1 MKKILSCLLTLCML
15 LALCACGGTTEG
27 SQETPADITTATDAG
42 FKVGYHKVNITPED
56 SVPMGGYNKPS
67 ERMSTGYNDYL
78 YATVCAI
85 TDESGET
92 AILIGIDL
100 TSSYSRVSHDIR
112 EAIEKEHGIPF
123 ENILY
128 SASHMHTGPDLNSD
142 KMTVIAKYKKQLQEW
157 VVDAVGAA
165 LEDRKPATMYI
176 GSTQT
181 EGLNFVR
188 RYLMNDGTYAGD
200 NFGDYSSG
208 YKAHETEADGQLQ
221 LIKFVREGDND
232 VLLANFQTH
241 PHRAS
246 SSTSTILTAD
256 LVGVFRTELEN
267 QLGIEVCYFSGAGG
281 NLNPKS
287 RITEENITADYKEQ
301 GAALA
306 KYAVDAYD
314 TLTQAATGEV
324 KSRMVTATYNTDHSD
339 DHLLDVAKDLYT
351 RYNKDQLTAAEVKE
365 LGKEYGIQGT
375 YHAGAII
382 SKADEGRTRDFE
394 HYTIAIGDVAF
405 VGAPEEMFDTNGKQ
419 IKEGSPYKMTFILTY
434 CNGSNGYIPSEFAW
448 EHGGYEVYK
457 TKFARGTAELIVAQ
471 FLEMLNDMHNN

>member
-1 MKKILSCLLTLCML
+1 MKKLLCVLLAVLM
-15 LALCACGGTTEG
+15 LALCACGQGGSSAETQTPTE
-27 SQETPADITTATDAG
+27 ETKG
-42 FKVGYHKVNITPED
+42 GVFSVGYAKANITPED

-142 KMTVIAKYKKQLQEW
+142 QITSIVKYKKQLQQW

-165 LEDRKPATMYI
+165 MEDRKPATMFI
-176 GSTQT
+176 GSAQT

-208 YKAHETEADGQLQ
+208 YKEHETEADGQLQ

-246 SSTSTILTAD
+246 SATSTALTAD

-281 NLNPKS
+281 NINPKS
-287 RITEENITADYKEQ
+287 RITSENITADYKEQ

-306 KYAVDAYD
+306 KYAVDVYD
-314 TLTQAATGEV
+314 SLTEAATGEV
-324 KSRMVTATYNTDHSD
+324 KSRMVTSTYDTDHSD

-375 YHAGAII
+375 YHAGAIVG
-382 SKADEGRTRDFE
+382 KADEGRTRDFE

-434 CNGSNGYIPSEFAW
+434 CNGSNGYIPSELAW

-457 TKFARGTAELIVAQ
+457 TKFARGTAELIVDQ
-471 FLEMLNDMHNN
+471 FLNMLNDMYNN

>member
-1 MKKILSCLLTLCML
+1 MKKILCTL
-15 LALCACGGTTEG
+15 LAMLMLAMCGCGGAAQEAVPTTTEAPKAAF
-27 SQETPADITTATDAG
+27 S
-42 FKVGYHKVNITPED
+42 VGYAKANITPED

-67 ERMSTGYNDYL
+67 QRMSTGYNDCL

-85 TDESGET
+85 TDENDET

-112 EAIEKEHGIPF
+112 NAIVKEHGIPF

-232 VLLANFQTH
+232 ILLANFQTH

-267 QLGIEVCYFSGAGG
+267 QLGIEVCYFSGASG

-301 GAALA
+301 GQALA
-306 KYAVDAYD
+306 KYALDAYD
-314 TLTQAATGEV
+314 TLTEAATGEV
-324 KSRMVTATYNTDHSD
+324 KSRMVTVTYNTDHSD
-339 DHLLDVAKDLYT
+339 DHLFEIAKDLYT

-365 LGKEYGIQGT
+365 LGKPHGIQGT
-375 YHAGAII
+375 YHAGAIVG
-382 SKADEGRTRDFE
+382 KADEGQTRDFE

-434 CNGSNGYIPSEFAW
+434 CNGSNSYIPSALAW

-457 TKFARGTAELIVAQ
+457 TKYARGTAELIVDQ
-471 FLEMLNDMHNN
+471 FLEMLDDMHNN

>member
-1 MKKILSCLLTLCML
+1 MKKILCVFLAALM
-15 LALCACGGTTEG
+15 LALCGCGAAGE
-27 SQETPADITTATDAG
+27 QQAPETTTAAAEAT
-42 FKVGYHKVNITPED
+42 FMVGYHKVNITPEE

-85 TDESGET
+85 TDANGET

-112 EAIEKEHGIPF
+112 NAIEKEYGIPF

-142 KMTVIAKYKKQLQEW
+142 QITSIVRYKKQLQQW

-165 LEDRKPATMYI
+165 MEDRKPATMYI
-176 GSTQT
+176 GSAQT

-208 YKAHETEADGQLQ
+208 YKEHETEADGQLQ

-281 NLNPKS
+281 NINPKS
-287 RITEENITADYKEQ
+287 RITSENITADYKEQ

-306 KYAVDAYD
+306 KYAVDVYD
-314 TLTQAATGEV
+314 SLTEAATGEV
-324 KSRMVTATYNTDHSD
+324 KSRMVTSTYGTDHSD
-339 DHLLDVAKDLYT
+339 DHLLDVAKDLYS
-351 RYNKDQLTAAEVKE
+351 RYSKGTLTAAEVKE

-375 YHAGAII
+375 YHAGAIVG
-382 SKADEGRTRDFE
+382 KADEGRTRDFE
-394 HYTIAIGDVAF
+394 HYVVAIGDVAF

-434 CNGSNGYIPSEFAW
+434 CNGSNGYIPSELAW

-471 FLEMLNDMHNN
+471 FLDMLNDMYNN

>member
-1 MKKILSCLLTLCML
+1 MKKVLCILMAALMLT
-15 LALCACGGTTEG
+15 LCACGGGEG
-27 SQETPADITTATDAG
+27 GGQTAETTTAAAEAT
-42 FKVGYHKVNITPED
+42 FMVGYHKVNITPED

-85 TDESGET
+85 TDANGET

-112 EAIEKEHGIPF
+112 DAIVKEHGIPF

-157 VVDAVGAA
+157 VVHAVGAA

-208 YKAHETEADGQLQ
+208 YKEHETEADGQLQ

-246 SSTSTILTAD
+246 SATSTALTAD

-281 NLNPKS
+281 NINPKS

-324 KSRMVTATYNTDHSD
+324 KSRMVTVTYNTDHSD

-375 YHAGAII
+375 YHAGAIVG
-382 SKADEGRTRDFE
+382 KADEGRTRDFE

-434 CNGSNGYIPSEFAW
+434 CNGSNGYIPSELAW

-457 TKFARGTAELIVAQ
+457 TKFARGTAELIVDQ
-471 FLEMLNDMHNN
+471 FLNMLNDMYNN

>member
-1 MKKILSCLLTLCML
+1 MKKILCVFLAALM
-15 LALCACGGTTEG
+15 LALCACGGGESGGQTA
-27 SQETPADITTATDAG
+27 ETTTAAAEAT
-42 FKVGYHKVNITPED
+42 FMVGYHKVNITPED

-67 ERMSTGYNDYL
+67 ERMSTGFNDYL

-85 TDESGET
+85 TDANGET

-112 EAIEKEHGIPF
+112 NAIVKAHGIPF

-142 KMTVIAKYKKQLQEW
+142 QITSIVKYKKQLQDW

-165 LEDRKPATMYI
+165 MEDRKPATMYI
-176 GSTQT
+176 GSAQT

-208 YKAHETEADGQLQ
+208 YKEHETEADGQLQ
-221 LIKFVREGDND
+221 LVKFVREGDND

-287 RITEENITADYKEQ
+287 RITSENITADYKEQ

-306 KYAVDAYD
+306 KYAVDVYD
-314 TLTQAATGEV
+314 SLTEAATGEV
-324 KSRMVTATYNTDHSD
+324 KSRMVTSTYGTDHSD
-339 DHLLDVAKDLYT
+339 DHLLDVAKDLYS
-351 RYNKDQLTAAEVKE
+351 RYQKGTLSAAEVKE

-375 YHAGAII
+375 YHAGAIVG
-382 SKADEGRTRDFE
+382 KADEGRTRDFE

-434 CNGSNGYIPSEFAW
+434 CNGSNGYIPSELAW

-457 TKFARGTAELIVAQ
+457 TKFARGTAELIVDQ
-471 FLEMLNDMHNN
+471 FLDMLNDMYNN

>member
-1 MKKILSCLLTLCML
+1 MKKIICTILTICMAL
-15 LALCACGGTTEG
+15 LCACGTAAPA
-27 SQETPADITTATDAG
+27 ETAAPVTTTAAPAAA
-42 FKVGYHKVNITPED
+42 FSVGYAKANITPED

-67 ERMSTGYNDYL
+67 QRMSTGMNDYL

-85 TDESGET
+85 TDANGET

-112 EAIEKEHGIPF
+112 NAIVKEYDIPF

-142 KMTVIAKYKKQLQEW
+142 QMNVIVKYKKQLQEN
-157 VVDAVGAA
+157 VVAAVGAA
-165 LEDRKPATMYI
+165 LDDRSPATMYI
-176 GSTQT
+176 GSAQT

-232 VLLANFQTH
+232 VVLANFQTH

-256 LVGVFRTELEN
+256 LVGVFRTELET
-267 QLGIEVCYFSGAGG
+267 QLGVEVCYFSGAGG

-301 GAALA
+301 GKALA
-306 KYAVDAYD
+306 KYAIDAYD
-314 TLTQAATGEV
+314 TMTEAATGEV
-324 KSRMVTATYNTDHSD
+324 KAKMVTSTYNTDHSD
-339 DHLLDVAKDLYT
+339 DHLLDIAKDLYS
-351 RYNKDQLTAAEVKE
+351 RYNKNELTSAQVKE
-365 LGKEYGIQGT
+365 LGKEYGIQST

-382 SKADEGRTRDFE
+382 SKFDEGQTRDFD

-405 VGAPEEMFDTNGKQ
+405 VGAPEEMFDTNGMQ
-419 IKEGSPYKMTFILTY
+419 IKEGSPYAMTFILTY
-434 CNGSNGYIPSEFAW
+434 CNGSNGYIPSALAW

-457 TKFARGTAELIVAQ
+457 TKYARGTAELIVDQ